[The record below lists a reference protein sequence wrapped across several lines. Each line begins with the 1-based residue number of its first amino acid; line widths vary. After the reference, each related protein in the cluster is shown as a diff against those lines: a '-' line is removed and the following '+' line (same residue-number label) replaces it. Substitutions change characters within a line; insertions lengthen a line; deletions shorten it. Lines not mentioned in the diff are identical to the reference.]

1 MGSMSC
7 MAWSWKPAWDANS
20 GEEMTDCEGVT
31 DSHTGKLGSDALYS
45 L

>member
-1 MGSMSC
+1 MGSMS
-7 MAWSWKPAWDANS
+7 WDANS

-31 DSHTGKLGSDALYS
+31 DTHTEKVGSDALYS